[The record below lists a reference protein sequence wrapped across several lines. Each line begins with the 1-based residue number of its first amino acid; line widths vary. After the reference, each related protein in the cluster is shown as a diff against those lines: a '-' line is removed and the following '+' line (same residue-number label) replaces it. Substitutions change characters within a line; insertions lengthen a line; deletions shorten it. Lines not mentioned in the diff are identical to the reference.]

1 MGDKNSKSDTSINIQ
16 ESLENSSDTLESWQ
30 AKSLSFVLISTSI
43 AAIPTLISSINSAIE
58 DGLWFNLVAYSCS
71 YLCCLILTFYKKVS
85 LKTRSWF
92 AVLVYFFLGVL
103 GMSTAGLVGSG
114 RLLLFTSGILATLTL
129 GITSGIA
136 ILIAQLCVVFY
147 YSYHVIQKGLHVN
160 LPSAQ
165 SFSLVVTTSC
175 TFLFLSIIS
184 VVAMGLII
192 RGLSNTL
199 DRYAKKRN
207 ELRVLSER
215 LQNSLVSL
223 QESEERWSFALEGA
237 GDGVWDW
244 DIPSDQIY
252 FSPRWKQMLGYNNSE
267 IGTSPQEWR
276 SRVHPDDRDDAENM
290 VSQFMLQ
297 SNVQSR
303 IRLQC
308 KGGSYKW
315 LLVRGKVIGRSSLG
329 EPLRVIGTCADISLI
344 KQLEEQ
350 QIAYEARLQQTYKME
365 AIGTLAGGI
374 AHDFNNILGSILGY
388 SELAKRHIDP
398 ETKQYK
404 HINQVLLAGNR
415 AKALVQ
421 QILAFSR
428 QSEKKHELLDLIPLI
443 EETVKMLRPSMPAT
457 ISINLNLP
465 DKISPISGDSTELNQ
480 ILMNLSTNA
489 FHAMEKNGGSLTIEL
504 QECYLKDQQ
513 CQEINITPG
522 HYLLLSVSD
531 SGVGIPTKIK
541 NRIFDP
547 YFTTKDQG
555 KGSGMGL
562 SIVHGIMRN
571 YGGSVTCSS
580 EVGVGT
586 RFHLYFPVAKQIMTN
601 QKPDTDSDNDLSGT
615 EHILF
620 IDDEIQLC
628 NLVKEMLE
636 DYGYSITV
644 INDSIQ
650 AYETFELNSE
660 TFDIIVTDQ
669 TMPHLTGVELAKK
682 VHSIRPDI
690 PIILCTGYSSIVTEQ
705 DAIKAGVNRYL
716 LKPFTAEKMALEIRS
731 VFDKNNSTEHLE
743 K

>member
-1 MGDKNSKSDTSINIQ
+1 MWNKNSQSTTFIKNKNDIEET
-16 ESLENSSDTLESWQ
+16 SDTLESWQ

-43 AAIPTLISSINSAIE
+43 AAIPTFISSVISAIHH
-58 DGLWFNLVAYSCS
+58 GLWFNLAAYPCA
-71 YLCCLILTFYKKVS
+71 YIFCLILTFSKNIP
-85 LKTRSWF
+85 LKTRSSI
-92 AVLVYFFLGVL
+92 AVLGYFFLGSL
-103 GMSTAGLVGSG
+103 GLFTTGLIGSG

-129 GITSGIA
+129 GITSGSI
-136 ILIAQLCVVFY
+136 ILIAQLVVISL
-147 YSYHVIQKGLHVN
+147 YSYLFNQNLLHFDM
-160 LPSAQ
+160 PS
-165 SFSLVVTTSC
+165 SKDISILITTSS

-184 VVAMGLII
+184 VIAMGLII

-199 DRYAKKRN
+199 DRYRKNRD
-207 ELRVLSER
+207 ELKILSDR

-252 FSPRWKQMLGYNNSE
+252 FSPRWKQILGYNNSE
-267 IGTSPQEWR
+267 IGTSPKEWR
-276 SRVHPDDRDDAENM
+276 SRVHPEDRSEAEHI
-290 VSQFMLQ
+290 VSSFKVQ

-308 KGGSYKW
+308 KDGSYKW
-315 LLVRGKVIGRSSLG
+315 LFVRGKVIDRSSEG
-329 EPLRVIGTCADISLI
+329 KPLRVIGTCADISLI

-398 ETKQYK
+398 ETKQYQ

-428 QSEKKHELLDLIPLI
+428 QSEKKHELLDLIPI
-443 EETVKMLRPSMPAT
+443 IKETVTMLRPSLPAT

-465 DKISPISGDSTELNQ
+465 DKISPISGDFTELNQ
-480 ILMNLSTNA
+480 ILMNLCTNA

-513 CQEINITPG
+513 CQKINITPG
-522 HYLLLSVSD
+522 RYLFLSVSD
-531 SGVGIPTKIK
+531 TGVGIPDKIK

-586 RFHLYFPVAKQIMTN
+586 RFHLYFPVANHIMIDK
-601 QKPDTDSDNDLSGT
+601 KPDNNIEKSLSGSET
-615 EHILF
+615 ILF
-620 IDDEIQLC
+620 IDDEIQLGT
-628 NLVKEMLE
+628 LAKEMLE
-636 DYGYSITV
+636 DYGYSVTIM
-644 INDSIQ
+644 NDSIQ
-650 AYETFELNSE
+650 AYETFKLNPES
-660 TFDIIVTDQ
+660 FDIIITDQ
-669 TMPHLTGVELAKK
+669 TMPQLTGVQLAKK
-682 VHSIRPDI
+682 VNSIRPDI

-716 LKPFTAEKMALEIRS
+716 LKPFTAEKIALEIRS
-731 VFDKNNSTEHLE
+731 VFDLSPSTE
-743 K
+743 KI

>member
-1 MGDKNSKSDTSINIQ
+1 MPNNISQSEPFTKTQNNS
-16 ESLENSSDTLESWQ
+16 EEASDTLESWQ

-43 AAIPTLISSINSAIE
+43 AAIPTFLSSFLTAID
-58 DGLWFNLVAYSCS
+58 DGLWFNLVVYPCAYVF
-71 YLCCLILTFYKKVS
+71 CLILTFYRKIPF
-85 LKTRSWF
+85 KTRSWL
-92 AVLVYFFLGVL
+92 AVLGYFLLGSL
-103 GMSTAGLVGSG
+103 GMFTAGLIGSG

-129 GITSGIA
+129 GIPSGII
-136 ILIAQLCVVFY
+136 ILFSQLGVIFL
-147 YSYHVIQKGLHVN
+147 YSYLINQNLLHID
-160 LPSAQ
+160 LPSFQ
-165 SFSLVVTTSC
+165 NVSMLVTTSC

-192 RGLSNTL
+192 RGLNNTL
-199 DRYAKKRN
+199 HRYRKNRD

-215 LQNSLVSL
+215 LQSSLESL

-244 DIPSDQIY
+244 DIPSAQVY
-252 FSPRWKQMLGYNNSE
+252 FSPRWKQMLGFSDNE
-267 IGTSPQEWR
+267 IGTSPHEWH
-276 SRVHPDDRDDAENM
+276 SRVHPDDRHEAEHIL
-290 VSQFMLQ
+290 SQFSLQ

-308 KGGSYKW
+308 KDGSYKW
-315 LLVRGKVIGRSSLG
+315 LFVRGKVIDRSPSG

-398 ETKQYK
+398 ESKQYQ
-404 HINQVLLAGNR
+404 HINQVVLAGNR

-428 QSEKKHELLDLIPLI
+428 QSEKKHEALDLIPLI
-443 EETVKMLRPSMPAT
+443 KETATMLRPSLPAT
-457 ISINLNLP
+457 IKINLNLP
-465 DKISPISGDSTELNQ
+465 DKTSQIYGDPTELNQ
-480 ILMNLSTNA
+480 ILLNLCTNA
-489 FHAMEKNGGSLTIEL
+489 FHAMEKKGGSLSIEL
-504 QECYLKDQQ
+504 QECYLKDQ
-513 CQEINITPG
+513 CQEISIAPG

-531 SGVGIPTKIK
+531 SGVGIPTDVK

-562 SIVHGIMRN
+562 SIVHGIMRS

-586 RFHLYFPVAKQIMTN
+586 RFHLYFPVANQIMN
-601 QKPDTDSDNDLSGT
+601 NKKPDTNIEQSLSGI
-615 EHILF
+615 ESILF
-620 IDDEIQLC
+620 IDDETQLC

-636 DYGYSITV
+636 DYGYSVTV
-644 INDSIQ
+644 MNDSVQ
-650 AYETFELNSE
+650 AYETFKLNPQS
-660 TFDIIVTDQ
+660 FDIIVTDQ
-669 TMPHLTGVELAKK
+669 TMPHLTGVDLAQK
-682 VHSIRPDI
+682 VHNIRPDI

-705 DAIKAGVNRYL
+705 DAFNKGVSRYL
-716 LKPFTAEKMALEIRS
+716 LKPFTAESLAVEIRS
-731 VFDKNNSTEHLE
+731 VFKNRP
-743 K
+743 